1 MVQFNSFC
9 IHSTNKTAIVVV
21 AVAFLGTAH
30 LQVVLEKE
38 GALNQSLEV
47 LENLISIQDFQL
59 EGLQKVNNCHNFCI
73 IEIFTKRKICIKIT
87 LTPLVNDRSIF

>member
-1 MVQFNSFC
+1 MVLSYSFC

-21 AVAFLGTAH
+21 AVAFRGTAH

-47 LENLISIQDFQL
+47 LENLISIQDFQQ
-59 EGLQKVNNCHNFCI
+59 EGLQKVNNCHNFYI
-73 IEIFTKRKICIKIT
+73 IGMFIK
-87 LTPLVNDRSIF
+87 LT